1 MVATLESYMAETSKS
16 YDNSR
21 KALQNQ
27 IDALSGQLAS
37 TQNNLNK
44 QYAQQ
49 QQNLNDAKNYAGET
63 ASMQAAGS
71 GGSFG
76 GKANI
81 ANRKYYQQNFVPAQT
96 QLNTNKSNALEN
108 AQQQS
113 NSNRLTLEQQLA
125 NLNDQANQTAISR
138 YDTAKQAEGAAN
150 LQRELANKQIA
161 AQNAAYKY
169 MYGSSSSS
177 SPYSFYNDNSGGL
190 QFYNTKNNSGV
201 RFATYA
207 NANGVNNASGY
218 INTLKQLGLNNEATR
233 LSEIMKYNPK
243 KSLTAN
249 TGKNYQTYKYSY
261 LSPEDNNILD
271 RLGLKLG

>member
-138 YDTAKQAEGAAN
+138 YDTAKQAENAAN
-150 LQRELANKQIA
+150 LQRELAQKQIDA
-161 AQNAAYKY
+161 TNAAYKY
-169 MYGSSSSS
+169 MYGSSTSS
-177 SPYSFYNDNSGGL
+177 SPYSFYNDDSGGL

-261 LSPEDNNILD
+261 LNPEDNNILD

>member
-49 QQNLNDAKNYAGET
+49 QQTLNDAKNYAGET

-138 YDTAKQAEGAAN
+138 YDTAKQAENAAN
-150 LQRELANKQIA
+150 LQRELAQKQIDA
-161 AQNAAYKY
+161 TNAAYKY
-169 MYGSSSSS
+169 MYGSSTSS

-249 TGKNYQTYKYSY
+249 TGKNYQNYKYSY
-261 LSPEDNNILD
+261 LNPEDNNILN